1 MIDQPWIS
9 ASIIVSAIATAI
21 VTWLGYHRTT
31 QTFGDKKM
39 STSLGVGVL
48 LAGWLGVAMLLGL
61 QGFFLPNPEQPVPS
75 IAYSAVPLVIG
86 YLFLFA
92 SKSFQKNVDAI
103 PPHWIIGVQ
112 LYRILGI
119 DFLILYFQGQ
129 IPGEFAIPAGIG
141 DMLIGITAPLVAY
154 LYFRKH
160 RSARTAAIIWN
171 IAGIFDLT
179 LAVTLG
185 VLSSPGPLQLLSIQS
200 PNELITAF
208 PLVLVPVFAVPLSI
222 LLHLFSLRVLL
233 GKKA

>member
-1 MIDQPWIS
+1 MLNQPAIS
-9 ASIIVSAIATAI
+9 ASIIISAIATAI

-31 QTFGDKKM
+31 QTFGNRKV
-39 STSLGVGVL
+39 SSSIWVGIF
-48 LAGWLGVAMLLGL
+48 LAGWLATAMILGA
-61 QGFFLPNPEQPVPS
+61 QGFFLPNPEQQVPS
-75 IAYSAVPLVIG
+75 IAYSAIPLVIG

-92 SKSFQKNVDAI
+92 SKSFQENVDSI

-119 DFLILYFQGQ
+119 DFLILYFQHQ
-129 IPGEFAIPAGIG
+129 IPGEFALPAGIG

-154 LYFRKH
+154 LYFRRH
-160 RSARTAAIIWN
+160 PSARTAAIIWN

-185 VLSSPGPLQLLSIQS
+185 VLSSPGPLQLLAIQS
-200 PNELITAF
+200 PNELITAY

-233 GKKA
+233 GKKR